1 MGTKKWYTSK
11 TMLAGILTILITAY
25 MGLDTLL
32 NAEAIGNLPD
42 IPVIA
47 FTILG
52 ALGLYGRTKANTRIE

>member
-1 MGTKKWYTSK
+1 
-11 TMLAGILTILITAY
+11 MLAGILTILITAY